1 MFEVDGKDLKIY
13 CQNLCLLAKLFLDHK
28 TLYFDVEPFMFY
40 ILVEVDRYGCHLVG
54 YFSKEKESPD
64 GNNLAC
70 ILTLPPHQRK
80 GYGKF
85 LIALSYELSIIE
97 GVVGS
102 PEKPLSD
109 LGKLSYRSYWTSVLL
124 DCIYRMGVK
133 VSMRELE
140 KMTSISYT
148 DVVSTLQSLNL
159 IKYWKGNHILCV
171 TPKLIEELYQKVCK
185 KPPLLVD
192 PTCLRWEKPLSKVPV
207 KVAKR

>member
-1 MFEVDGKDLKIY
+1 MDGKDWKIY

-54 YFSKEKESPD
+54 YYSKEKESPD

-85 LIALSYELSIIE
+85 LIAMSYELSIIE

-124 DCIYRMGVK
+124 DSIYRIGVK
-133 VSMRELE
+133 VSMKELE
-140 KMTSISYT
+140 KITSIAYT
-148 DVVSTLQSLNL
+148 DVVSTLQSLNI

-171 TPKLIEELYQKVCK
+171 TPKTVEELYQKIHK
-185 KPPLLVD
+185 RPTLTVD
-192 PTCLRWEKPLSKVPV
+192 PSYLRWEKPLSKPPV
-207 KVAKR
+207 KLTKR